1 METPK
6 RVMLDSIEA
15 QGYTDQGIHYWFDEK
30 NVKDGQILIWG
41 PSNTLYEDMPMVYSV
56 RFICP
61 GYPFDPPKVS
71 FITTDSYTRFHPN
84 MYIDGKVCLSILGT
98 WEGPRWVASQRLS
111 SIPLTLQSLM
121 TNNPIEHEPG
131 YENRKD
137 DKATSYNE
145 FVTYRCLVF
154 LVNIVE
160 RYSNK
165 ELPYILNNFKDEF
178 LERLPNILKSL
189 ETRLG
194 NAQTDK
200 QWPAIPYNM
209 TGKTNYDELRAT
221 MTAAK
226 QKLVVKS

>member
-1 METPK
+1 
-6 RVMLDSIEA
+6 
-15 QGYTDQGIHYWFDEK
+15 
-30 NVKDGQILIWG
+30 
-41 PSNTLYEDMPMVYSV
+41 
-56 RFICP
+56 
-61 GYPFDPPKVS
+61 
-71 FITTDSYTRFHPN
+71 

-194 NAQTDK
+194 NAQADK

-209 TGKTNYDELRAT
+209 TGKTNYDELRAKL
-221 MTAAK
+221 TAAK